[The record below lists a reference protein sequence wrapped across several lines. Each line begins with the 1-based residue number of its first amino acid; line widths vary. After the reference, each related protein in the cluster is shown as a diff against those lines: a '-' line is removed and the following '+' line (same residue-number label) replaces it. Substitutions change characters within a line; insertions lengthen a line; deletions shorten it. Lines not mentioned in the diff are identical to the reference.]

1 MVGSFGDDDGDYD
14 TVGGGGGGE
23 SSSVVFWL
31 KSSFPSGLRRR

>member
-14 TVGGGGGGE
+14 TVGGGGGE

>member
-14 TVGGGGGGE
+14 TVGGGGGGA